1 MLSYKGAKSKRVASS
16 TLHAECLAQVAACEE
31 ASFLQS
37 WYFEFANPTVS
48 TLDII
53 SASPTLLVPIIGVVD
68 CKDLLDVL
76 TKSVVTAVTNRAMV
90 LYVAAWR
97 ELKETKRVI
106 AWTWVDTRD
115 NPANAFT
122 KLNADGT
129 LPSESIVHLL
139 KHCAWEPVQPFR
151 WMQQLVDPSPFD
163 FQIVK
168 RQPPTTVSL
177 PVSKAGTA

>member
-1 MLSYKGAKSKRVASS
+1 
-16 TLHAECLAQVAACEE
+16 LHAECLAQVAACEE

-37 WYFEFANPTVS
+37 WHFEFANPTVS

-53 SASPTLLVPIIGVVD
+53 AASPSLFVPIVGVVD

-90 LYVAAWR
+90 LYVAALR
-97 ELKETKRVI
+97 ELKETKRVS

-122 KLNADGT
+122 KLNSDGT
-129 LPSESIVHLL
+129 LPSESVVHML
-139 KHCAWEPVQPFR
+139 KHCLGAT
-151 WMQQLVDPSPFD
+151 
-163 FQIVK
+163 
-168 RQPPTTVSL
+168 PTVAMDATAGRSDTV
-177 PVSKAGTA
+177 